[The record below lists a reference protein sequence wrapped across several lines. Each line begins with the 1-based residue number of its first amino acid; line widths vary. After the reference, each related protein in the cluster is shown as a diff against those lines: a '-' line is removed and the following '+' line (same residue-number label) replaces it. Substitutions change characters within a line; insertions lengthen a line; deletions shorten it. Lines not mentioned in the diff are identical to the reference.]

1 MTPVRYLDVSLICI
15 HVTLNWC
22 FTRFIA
28 LMRPT
33 SISSYDVTSRP
44 FLLGNVKAT
53 SQIEASKPV
62 GIWQA
67 ENDNSDTSKPPWSLQ
82 QCSDVTTCVTSKY
95 DILKAIFDI
104 NQLLLSIFPSRPASG
119 GFVLSRLSLV
129 LLSIAVTILNQAS
142 LIKNRI
148 VSTNNRT
155 CLVFATA
162 LFASLLKICIRR
174 FGDCWRRI
182 SVFAKHLQCIVVIAL
197 IIFDAAAAS
206 ESFHP
211 PTFRVRRLCAV
222 TGCPVCGSS

>member
-1 MTPVRYLDVSLICI
+1 MTLVRCLDVRLMCI

-28 LMRPT
+28 LIRPT
-33 SISSYDVTSRP
+33 SISSYDVTFRP

-62 GIWQA
+62 GIWQV
-67 ENDNSDTSKPPWSLQ
+67 ENDNSDTSKPPWSLL

-104 NQLLLSIFPSRPASG
+104 NQLLLSIFPSRPALG

-129 LLSIAVTILNQAS
+129 LLSIAVTIPNQAS
-142 LIKNRI
+142 FIKTRI

-155 CLVFATA
+155 CLVFATV

-197 IIFDAAAAS
+197 IIMDAAAS

-222 TGCPVCGSS
+222 TGCPVCESS